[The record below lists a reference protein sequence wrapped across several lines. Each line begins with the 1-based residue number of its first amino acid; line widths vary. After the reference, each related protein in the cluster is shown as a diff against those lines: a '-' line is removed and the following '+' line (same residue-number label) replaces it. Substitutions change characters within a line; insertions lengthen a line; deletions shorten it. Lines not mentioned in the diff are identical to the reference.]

1 LLYLNDGLR
10 STESSPQNTAPTG
23 FHPGVPS
30 GAMFVCFEYGKA
42 VRVADANT
50 FVVLIVAF
58 LKEAFFTFSVGLPT
72 AVRHAIADSTVK
84 PIGL

>member
-1 LLYLNDGLR
+1 
-10 STESSPQNTAPTG
+10 
-23 FHPGVPS
+23 
-30 GAMFVCFEYGKA
+30 MFVCFEYGKA